1 MEHELDFHLNSP
13 PLSARLRQTVQ
24 WAWEILREERHTMLV
39 LIWGPGSWDAGKL
52 RQVHSARGRPE
63 LPWTKKADDKA
74 QATRV
79 KE

>member
-1 MEHELDFHLNSP
+1 MS
-13 PLSARLRQTVQ
+13 
-24 WAWEILREERHTMLV
+24 EILPCPH
-39 LIWGPGSWDAGKL
+39 PGSWDVGKL

>member
-1 MEHELDFHLNSP
+1 MS
-13 PLSARLRQTVQ
+13 
-24 WAWEILREERHTMLV
+24 EILPCPH
-39 LIWGPGSWDAGKL
+39 PGSWDVGKL
-52 RQVHSARGRPE
+52 RQVHSARGRLE